1 MTLHALKKVNYNL
14 YKSSFDLH
22 PLLQEVCSEVT
33 FLSSHAIELQDCE
46 DITVIADREKIGQ
59 VLINL
64 LGNAV
69 KYSPKG
75 GNIIIGCNKEEK
87 QVRIFVKDE
96 G

>member
-1 MTLHALKKVNYNL
+1 
-14 YKSSFDLH
+14 
-22 PLLQEVCSEVT
+22 LLQEVCSEVT